1 MRGYKKFYGMTGSP
15 FQKGIATPSL
25 HRYEQFEELT
35 SYLNWIAEE
44 GSTGLVTGEVG
55 AGKSTAIRAFL
66 EGLDE
71 RSYHVCY
78 VGNAD
83 ETRSVF
89 RQMAWGFGIRAKHLK
104 ADMRD
109 DVHVRIQGLW
119 REHGKRTVLVVDE
132 AQELGNRGLSE
143 LRLLTNFTC
152 DSESPLA
159 LILAG
164 QIQMRQKL
172 KGPSNVALED
182 RIFLRY
188 HLAGLSLPE
197 TRAYVQA
204 HLRAVGANP
213 DLFTKEAVTVIFQHS
228 KGLPRRINKI
238 ATAALLKGGHKEV
251 NPIDAPLVEAAIKDL
266 IQE

>member
-1 MRGYKKFYGMTGSP
+1 MRGYKKFYGMTGTP
-15 FQKGIATPSL
+15 FQRGIATKAL
-25 HRYEQFEELT
+25 HRYDQFEELST
-35 SYLNWIAEE
+35 YLTWIAEE

-89 RQMAWGFGIRAKHLK
+89 RQMAWGFGIRARHLK

-109 DVHVRIQGLW
+109 DVHARILGLW

-132 AQELGNRGLSE
+132 AQELGSRGLSE

-164 QIQMRQKL
+164 QIQMRHKL
-172 KGPSNVALED
+172 RGQEHVALDD

-188 HLAGLSLPE
+188 HLAGLSLAE
-197 TRAYVQA
+197 THAYIQA
-204 HLRAVGANP
+204 HLRAVGASP
-213 DLFTKEAVTVIFQHS
+213 DLFTSDAAKVIFQHA
-228 KGLPRRINKI
+228 KGLPRRINKL
-238 ATAALLKGGHKEV
+238 ATVALLKGGHKEV
-251 NPIDAPLVEAAIKDL
+251 NPIEAPHVEAAIKDL
-266 IQE
+266 FQE